1 MRKGKYVDM
10 QSIEDKIYAMIRL
23 NGRGSVFTN
32 SDFYHIG
39 NRKTVTWSLSSLRGR
54 GIIRPLLSGIFDYPI
69 YSELLQEWLAPDVDA
84 VAQAIARK
92 NQWHIQITGDAALNY
107 LGLSTQVPGRYVYLS
122 DAQSREYQIMNRTLE
137 FKRAPLKQT
146 KFQSRQTEIVTQAL
160 LALGEAN
167 TNETTLAK
175 IAAYIKDKERP
186 RILKDSR
193 YAPAWI
199 GEILRHLITQPQVA
213 HE

>member
-1 MRKGKYVDM
+1 M
-10 QSIEDKIYAMIRL
+10 QKTENKIYSSIR
-23 NGRGSVFTN
+23 GKGAGCVITN
-32 SDFYHIG
+32 SDFYHLAARGTI
-39 NRKTVTWSLSSLRGR
+39 NRCLTSLRER
-54 GIIRPLLSGIFDYPI
+54 GIIRSLIVGIYDYPI
-69 YSELLQEWLAPDVDA
+69 YSELLQEQLAPDIDL

-146 KFQSRQTEIVTQAL
+146 KFQSRQTEIITQAL
-160 LALGEAN
+160 IALGEAN
-167 TNETTLAK
+167 VDAHVISQVSAF
-175 IAAYIKDKERP
+175 IAPKERYW
-186 RILKDSR
+186 ILGDTR

-199 GEILRHLITQPQVA
+199 GELLRKLITEATVLRV
-213 HE
+213 

>member
-1 MRKGKYVDM
+1 M

-92 NQWHIQITGDAALNY
+92 NQWHIQITGESALNY
-107 LGLSTQVPGRYVYLS
+107 LGLSTQVPGRYLYLS
-122 DAQSREYQIMNRTLE
+122 DAQSREYQLMNSTIE
-137 FKRAPLKQT
+137 FNRSPLKQS
-146 KFQSRQTEIVTQAL
+146 KFKSRQTEIITQAL
-160 LALGEAN
+160 LSLGESNLNDAVI
-167 TNETTLAK
+167 TK
-175 IAAYIKDKERP
+175 ITDFITEKEKP

-199 GEILRHLITQPQVA
+199 GELLRNIISNSPQNA
-213 HE
+213 

>member
-1 MRKGKYVDM
+1 M

-92 NQWHIQITGDAALNY
+92 NQWHIQITGESALNY
-107 LGLSTQVPGRYVYLS
+107 LGLSTQVPGRYLYLS
-122 DAQSREYQIMNRTLE
+122 DAQSREYQLMNSTIE
-137 FKRAPLKQT
+137 FNRSPLKQS
-146 KFQSRQTEIVTQAL
+146 KFKSRQTEIITQAL
-160 LALGEAN
+160 LSLGESN
-167 TNETTLAK
+167 LNDVVITK
-175 IAAYIKDKERP
+175 ITDFITEKEKP

-199 GEILRHLITQPQVA
+199 GELLRNIISNSPQNA
-213 HE
+213 

>member
-92 NQWHIQITGDAALNY
+92 NQWHIQITGESALNY
-107 LGLSTQVPGRYVYLS
+107 LGLSTQVPGRYLYLS
-122 DAQSREYQIMNRTLE
+122 DAQSREYQLMNSTIE
-137 FKRAPLKQT
+137 FNRSPLKQSRF
-146 KFQSRQTEIVTQAL
+146 KSRQTEIITQAL
-160 LALGEAN
+160 LSLGESNLNDAVI
-167 TNETTLAK
+167 TK
-175 IAAYIKDKERP
+175 ITDFITEKEKP

-199 GEILRHLITQPQVA
+199 GELLRNIISNSPQNA
-213 HE
+213 

>member
-1 MRKGKYVDM
+1 M

-107 LGLSTQVPGRYVYLS
+107 LGLSTQVPGRYLYLS
-122 DAQSREYQIMNRTLE
+122 DAQSREYQLMNSTIE
-137 FKRAPLKQT
+137 FNRSPLKQSRF
-146 KFQSRQTEIVTQAL
+146 KSRQTEIITQAL
-160 LALGEAN
+160 LSLGESNLNDAVI
-167 TNETTLAK
+167 TK
-175 IAAYIKDKERP
+175 ITDFITEKEKP

-199 GEILRHLITQPQVA
+199 GELLRNIFSNSPQNA
-213 HE
+213 

>member
-1 MRKGKYVDM
+1 M

-107 LGLSTQVPGRYVYLS
+107 LGLSTQVPGRYLYLS
-122 DAQSREYQIMNRTLE
+122 DAQSREYQLMNSTIE
-137 FKRAPLKQT
+137 FNRSPLKQS
-146 KFQSRQTEIVTQAL
+146 KFKSRQTEIITQAL
-160 LALGEAN
+160 LSLGESNLNDAVI
-167 TNETTLAK
+167 TK
-175 IAAYIKDKERP
+175 ITDFITEKEKP

-199 GEILRHLITQPQVA
+199 GELLRNIISTSPQNA
-213 HE
+213 

>member
-1 MRKGKYVDM
+1 M

-107 LGLSTQVPGRYVYLS
+107 LGLSTQVPGRYLYLS
-122 DAQSREYQIMNRTLE
+122 DAQSREYQLMNSTIE
-137 FKRAPLKQT
+137 FNRSPLKQS
-146 KFQSRQTEIVTQAL
+146 KFKSRQTEIITQAL
-160 LALGEAN
+160 LSLGESNLNDAVI
-167 TNETTLAK
+167 TK
-175 IAAYIKDKERP
+175 ITDFITEKEKP

-199 GEILRHLITQPQVA
+199 GELLRNIISNSSQNA
-213 HE
+213 

>member
-1 MRKGKYVDM
+1 M
-10 QSIEDKIYAMIRL
+10 QNTGNKIYAAIRAK
-23 NGRGSVFTN
+23 GRGAVFSNT
-32 SDFYHIG
+32 DFYHLA
-39 NRKTVTWSLSSLRGR
+39 NRKTVTWCIFSLRER
-54 GIIRPLLSGIFDYPI
+54 GIIRTLLPGIFDYPI
-69 YSELLQEWLAPDVDA
+69 YSELLQEQLAPDIDL

-160 LALGEAN
+160 LSLGEAN

-199 GEILRHLITQPQVA
+199 GEILRRLLTQTLTTLA
-213 HE
+213 SASS

>member
-1 MRKGKYVDM
+1 M

-39 NRKTVTWSLSSLRGR
+39 NRTTVTWSLSSLRGR

-92 NQWHIQITGDAALNY
+92 NQWHIQITGESALNY
-107 LGLSTQVPGRYVYLS
+107 LGLSTQVPGRYLYLS
-122 DAQSREYQIMNRTLE
+122 DAQSREYQLMNSTIE
-137 FKRAPLKQT
+137 FNRSPLKQS
-146 KFQSRQTEIVTQAL
+146 KFKSRQTEIITQAL
-160 LALGEAN
+160 LSLGESNLNDAVI
-167 TNETTLAK
+167 TK
-175 IAAYIKDKERP
+175 ITDFITEKEKP

-199 GEILRHLITQPQVA
+199 GELLRNIISNSPQNA
-213 HE
+213 

>member
-1 MRKGKYVDM
+1 M

-69 YSELLQEWLAPDVDA
+69 YSELLQEWLSPDVDA

-92 NQWHIQITGDAALNY
+92 NQWHIQITGESALNY
-107 LGLSTQVPGRYVYLS
+107 LGLSTQVPGRYLYLS
-122 DAQSREYQIMNRTLE
+122 DAQSREYQLMNSTIE
-137 FKRAPLKQT
+137 FNRSPLKQS
-146 KFQSRQTEIVTQAL
+146 KFKSRQTEIITQAL
-160 LALGEAN
+160 LSLGESNLNDAVI
-167 TNETTLAK
+167 TK
-175 IAAYIKDKERP
+175 ITDFITEKEKP

-199 GEILRHLITQPQVA
+199 GELLRNIISNSPQNA
-213 HE
+213 

>member
-107 LGLSTQVPGRYVYLS
+107 LGLSTQVPGRYLYLS
-122 DAQSREYQIMNRTLE
+122 DAQSREYQLMNSTIE
-137 FKRAPLKQT
+137 FNRSPLKQS
-146 KFQSRQTEIVTQAL
+146 KFKSRQTEIITQAL
-160 LALGEAN
+160 LSLGESNLNDAVITKI
-167 TNETTLAK
+167 TNFITE
-175 IAAYIKDKERP
+175 KEKP

-199 GEILRHLITQPQVA
+199 GELLRNIISNSSQNA
-213 HE
+213 

>member
-1 MRKGKYVDM
+1 M

-39 NRKTVTWSLSSLRGR
+39 NRKTVTWSLRNLRER
-54 GIIRPLLSGIFDYPI
+54 GILRSLLLGVFDYPI
-69 YSELLQEWLAPDVDA
+69 YSELLHEQIAPDIDA

-92 NQWHIQITGDAALNY
+92 NQWHIQITGAAALNY

-122 DAQSREYQIMNRTLE
+122 DARGREYQVMNRIIE
-137 FKRAPLKQT
+137 FKSASLKQS
-146 KFQSRQTEIVTQAL
+146 KFQSPKTEIITQAIL
-160 LALGEAN
+160 SLGECN
-167 TNETTLAK
+167 INDTVIAK
-175 IAAYIKDKERP
+175 ITDFITEKEKN

-193 YAPAWI
+193 YSPAWV
-199 GEILRHLITQPQVA
+199 GEILRKIITNAFQKA
-213 HE
+213 

>member
-1 MRKGKYVDM
+1 M

-107 LGLSTQVPGRYVYLS
+107 LGLSIQVPGRYLYLS
-122 DAQSREYQIMNRTLE
+122 DAQSREYQLMNSTIE
-137 FKRAPLKQT
+137 FNRSPLKQSRF
-146 KFQSRQTEIVTQAL
+146 KSRQTEIITQAL
-160 LALGEAN
+160 LSLGESNLNDAVI
-167 TNETTLAK
+167 TK
-175 IAAYIKDKERP
+175 ITDFITEKEKP

-199 GEILRHLITQPQVA
+199 GELLRNIISNSPQNA
-213 HE
+213 

>member
-92 NQWHIQITGDAALNY
+92 NQWHIQITGESALNY
-107 LGLSTQVPGRYVYLS
+107 LGLSTQVPGRYLYLS
-122 DAQSREYQIMNRTLE
+122 DAQSREYQLMNSTIE
-137 FKRAPLKQT
+137 FNRSPLKQS
-146 KFQSRQTEIVTQAL
+146 KFKSRQTEIITQAL
-160 LALGEAN
+160 LSLGESNLNDAVI
-167 TNETTLAK
+167 TK
-175 IAAYIKDKERP
+175 ITDFITEKEKS

-199 GEILRHLITQPQVA
+199 GELLRNIISNSPQNA
-213 HE
+213 

>member
-92 NQWHIQITGDAALNY
+92 NQWHIQITGESALNY
-107 LGLSTQVPGRYVYLS
+107 LGLSTQVPGRYLYLS
-122 DAQSREYQIMNRTLE
+122 DAQSREYQLMNSTIE
-137 FKRAPLKQT
+137 FNRSPLKQS
-146 KFQSRQTEIVTQAL
+146 KFKSRQTEIITQAL
-160 LALGEAN
+160 LSLGESNLNDAVI
-167 TNETTLAK
+167 TK
-175 IAAYIKDKERP
+175 ITDFITEKEKP

-199 GEILRHLITQPQVA
+199 GELLRNIISNSPQNA
-213 HE
+213 

>member
-1 MRKGKYVDM
+1 M

-92 NQWHIQITGDAALNY
+92 NQWHIQITGESALNY
-107 LGLSTQVPGRYVYLS
+107 LGLSTQVPGRYLYLS
-122 DAQSREYQIMNRTLE
+122 DAQSREYQLMNSTIE
-137 FKRAPLKQT
+137 FNRSPLKQS
-146 KFQSRQTEIVTQAL
+146 KFKSRQTEIITQAL
-160 LALGEAN
+160 LSLGESNLNDAVI
-167 TNETTLAK
+167 TK
-175 IAAYIKDKERP
+175 ITDFITEKEKP

-199 GEILRHLITQPQVA
+199 GELLRKIITNAFQQA
-213 HE
+213 

>member
-1 MRKGKYVDM
+1 MRKGEYVDM

-92 NQWHIQITGDAALNY
+92 NQWHIQITGESALNY
-107 LGLSTQVPGRYVYLS
+107 LGLSTQVPGRYLYLS
-122 DAQSREYQIMNRTLE
+122 DAQSREYQLMNSTIE
-137 FKRAPLKQT
+137 FNRSPLKQS
-146 KFQSRQTEIVTQAL
+146 KFKSRQTEIITQAL
-160 LALGEAN
+160 LSLGESN
-167 TNETTLAK
+167 LNDVVITK
-175 IAAYIKDKERP
+175 ITDFITEKEKP

-199 GEILRHLITQPQVA
+199 GELLRNIISNSPQNA
-213 HE
+213 

>member
-1 MRKGKYVDM
+1 M

-54 GIIRPLLSGIFDYPI
+54 GMIRPLLSGIFDYPI

-92 NQWHIQITGDAALNY
+92 NQWHIQITGESALNY
-107 LGLSTQVPGRYVYLS
+107 LGLSTQVPGRYLYLS
-122 DAQSREYQIMNRTLE
+122 DAQSREYQLMNSTIE
-137 FKRAPLKQT
+137 FNRSPLKQS
-146 KFQSRQTEIVTQAL
+146 KFKSRQTEIITQAL
-160 LALGEAN
+160 LSLGESNLNDAVI
-167 TNETTLAK
+167 TK
-175 IAAYIKDKERP
+175 ITDFITEKEKP

-199 GEILRHLITQPQVA
+199 GELLRNIISNSPQNA
-213 HE
+213 

>member
-84 VAQAIARK
+84 VAQSIARK

-107 LGLSTQVPGRYVYLS
+107 LGLSTQVPGRYLYLS
-122 DAQSREYQIMNRTLE
+122 DAQSREYQLMNSTIE
-137 FKRAPLKQT
+137 FNRSPLKQS
-146 KFQSRQTEIVTQAL
+146 KFKSRQTEIITQAL
-160 LALGEAN
+160 LSLGESNLNDAVI
-167 TNETTLAK
+167 TK
-175 IAAYIKDKERP
+175 ITDFITEKEKP

-199 GEILRHLITQPQVA
+199 GELLRNIISNSPQNA
-213 HE
+213 

>member
-10 QSIEDKIYAMIRL
+10 QSIEDKIYARIRL

-107 LGLSTQVPGRYVYLS
+107 LGLSTQVPGRYLYLS
-122 DAQSREYQIMNRTLE
+122 DAQSREYQLMNSTIE
-137 FKRAPLKQT
+137 FNRSPLKQS
-146 KFQSRQTEIVTQAL
+146 KFKSRQTEIITQAL
-160 LALGEAN
+160 LSLGESNLNDAVI
-167 TNETTLAK
+167 TK
-175 IAAYIKDKERP
+175 ITDFITEKEKP

-199 GEILRHLITQPQVA
+199 GELLRNIISNSPQNA
-213 HE
+213 

>member
-69 YSELLQEWLAPDVDA
+69 YSELLQEWLSPDVDA

-107 LGLSTQVPGRYVYLS
+107 LGLSTQVPGRYLYLS
-122 DAQSREYQIMNRTLE
+122 DAQSREYQLMNSTIE
-137 FKRAPLKQT
+137 FNRSPLKQS
-146 KFQSRQTEIVTQAL
+146 KFKSRQTEIITQAL
-160 LALGEAN
+160 LSLGESNLNDAVI
-167 TNETTLAK
+167 TK
-175 IAAYIKDKERP
+175 ITDFITEKEKP

-199 GEILRHLITQPQVA
+199 GELLRNIISNSPQNA
-213 HE
+213 

>member
-107 LGLSTQVPGRYVYLS
+107 LGLSTQVPGRYLYLS
-122 DAQSREYQIMNRTLE
+122 DAQSREYQLMNSTIE
-137 FKRAPLKQT
+137 FNRSPLKQSRF
-146 KFQSRQTEIVTQAL
+146 KSRQTEIITQAL
-160 LALGEAN
+160 LSLGESNLNDAVI
-167 TNETTLAK
+167 TK
-175 IAAYIKDKERP
+175 ITDFITEKEKP

-199 GEILRHLITQPQVA
+199 GELLRNIFSNSPQNA
-213 HE
+213 

>member
-1 MRKGKYVDM
+1 MQKTENKMYSSIRGKGAGCV
-10 QSIEDKIYAMIRL
+10 I
-23 NGRGSVFTN
+23 TN
-32 SDFYHIG
+32 SDFYHLAARGTI
-39 NRKTVTWSLSSLRGR
+39 NRCLTSLRER
-54 GIIRPLLSGIFDYPI
+54 GIIRSLIVGIYDYPI
-69 YSELLQEWLAPDVDA
+69 YSELLQELLAPDIDL

-146 KFQSRQTEIVTQAL
+146 KFQSRQTEIITQAL

-199 GEILRHLITQPQVA
+199 GELLRKIITEVTVIKNETA
-213 HE
+213 T

>member
-107 LGLSTQVPGRYVYLS
+107 LGLSTQVPGRYLYLS
-122 DAQSREYQIMNRTLE
+122 DAQSREYQLMNSTIE
-137 FKRAPLKQT
+137 FNRSPLKQSRF
-146 KFQSRQTEIVTQAL
+146 KSRQTEIITQAL
-160 LALGEAN
+160 LSLGESNLNDAVI
-167 TNETTLAK
+167 AK
-175 IAAYIKDKERP
+175 ITDFITEKEKP

-199 GEILRHLITQPQVA
+199 GELLRNIISNSPQNA
-213 HE
+213 

>member
-92 NQWHIQITGDAALNY
+92 NQWHIQITGEAALNY
-107 LGLSTQVPGRYVYLS
+107 LGLSTQVPGRYLYLS
-122 DAQSREYQIMNRTLE
+122 DAQSREYQLMNSTIE
-137 FKRAPLKQT
+137 FNRSPLKQSRF
-146 KFQSRQTEIVTQAL
+146 KSRQTEIITQAL
-160 LALGEAN
+160 LSLGESNLNDAVI
-167 TNETTLAK
+167 TK
-175 IAAYIKDKERP
+175 ITDFITEKEKP

-199 GEILRHLITQPQVA
+199 GELLRNIISNSPQNA
-213 HE
+213 